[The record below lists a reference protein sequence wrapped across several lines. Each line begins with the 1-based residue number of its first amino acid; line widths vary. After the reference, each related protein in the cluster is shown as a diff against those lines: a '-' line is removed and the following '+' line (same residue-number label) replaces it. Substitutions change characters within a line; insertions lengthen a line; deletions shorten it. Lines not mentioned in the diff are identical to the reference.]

1 MCKVHVHSWSSTTC
15 SCCSISSYSTRRA
28 INSGGHTVFLGT
40 ASWCLCHQWVR
51 PDCTTCLLWKFNPW
65 KFKLV
70 KISAKQLIVISW
82 KFCLTK
88 NLAIWYFMKIE
99 CNHSTYF
106 SLAVSKAKKQ
116 RFLERET
123 LVNLRDFGTNLLW
136 RPGTWHSQ
144 LTGSKHTRSIHKV
157 SLFSSYT

>member
-1 MCKVHVHSWSSTTC
+1 MCILAVLRHVRAAVF
-15 SCCSISSYSTRRA
+15 SSYSTRRA

-40 ASWCLCHQWVR
+40 ASCCLCHQWVC

-65 KFKLV
+65 RFKLV

-88 NLAIWYFMKIE
+88 NLAIWYFTKIE

-106 SLAVSKAKKQ
+106 SSAVSKAKKQ

-123 LVNLRDFGTNLLW
+123 LVNLKRLW
-136 RPGTWHSQ
+136 NKLALKARNMALSVDRLKNTQGPFTKS
-144 LTGSKHTRSIHKV
+144 